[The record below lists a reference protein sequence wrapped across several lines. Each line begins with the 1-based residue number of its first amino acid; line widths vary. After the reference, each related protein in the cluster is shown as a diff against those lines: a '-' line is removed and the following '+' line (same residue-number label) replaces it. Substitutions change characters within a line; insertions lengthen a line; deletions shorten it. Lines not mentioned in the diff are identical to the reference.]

1 MWQKLNFYA
10 YDIKFKTVTV
20 LGINEQINFII
31 VVVDDE
37 SLAHSHTHGIMLT
50 TVQSLKMR

>member
-1 MWQKLNFYA
+1 
-10 YDIKFKTVTV
+10 VTV